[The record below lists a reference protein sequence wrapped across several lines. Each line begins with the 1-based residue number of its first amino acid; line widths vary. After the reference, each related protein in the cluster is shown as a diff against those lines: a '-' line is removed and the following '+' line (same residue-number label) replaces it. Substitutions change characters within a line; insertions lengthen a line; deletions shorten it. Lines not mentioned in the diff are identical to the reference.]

1 MNILVCDDI
10 EERGNETLEQIR
22 AAKIPRATSR
32 LACGDELGRA
42 ITSLFERAEPVLDG
56 RNDNPSRES
65 EDTIF
70 DSPDFDILILDNNLA
85 DLNISGARHTAE
97 SIAGYIRAF
106 TRIPYI
112 VSLNKNPHV
121 DFDLRYLV
129 GDYETRADLAL
140 NTEHLSNRELWTGQ
154 SKTSAHRFLPWY
166 WPALNEVPTKRR
178 GQIDFVKK
186 HFDDPVLM
194 ALSFPEEQIEYLSR
208 HAKGTLSPE
217 IDDSS
222 MKSVTFKTFFETS
235 CCRSLPIRR
244 ERENITALFDS
255 QTRAIRSLARSV
267 VARVVAA
274 EIDKWIRRDLLGP
287 QDVLVDIPHLL
298 MRMPFL
304 LGKGADKLE
313 QWNTAALSR
322 QRPFGF
328 SENIYKKHH
337 LFRAKFKHD
346 NWVKS
351 PCFWWQ
357 ILKTDEELDDLFFR
371 SKIEWKETIFCE
383 DTSRFESVS
392 DEEVDSPKEFSAE
405 FEGAWSRRH
414 VAIVENKK
422 YTPWSRFAL

>member
-32 LACGDELGRA
+32 LACGVELGRA
-42 ITSLFERAEPVLDG
+42 ITSLFERADLVPDERIG
-56 RNDNPSRES
+56 NWSRES

-70 DSPDFDILILDNNLA
+70 DSPDFDIVILDNNLA

-186 HFDDPVLM
+186 HFDDPVLT
-194 ALSFPEEQIEYLSR
+194 ALSFPEEQMEYLSR

-222 MKSVTFKTFFETS
+222 MKSVTFKMFFETS
-235 CCRSLPIRR
+235 CRSLPIRR

-255 QTRAIRSLARSV
+255 RDRAVRSFARSV

-274 EIDKWIRRDLLGP
+274 EIDRWIRRDLLGP
-287 QDVLVDIPHLL
+287 QDVLVDVPHLL

-304 LGKGADKLE
+304 LGEEADKLK
-313 QWNTAALSR
+313 QWNAAVLSKR
-322 QRPFGF
+322 RPFGF
-328 SENIYKKHH
+328 SENVYKKH
-337 LFRAKFKHD
+337 LSRAKFKHD
-346 NWVKS
+346 NWVKA

-357 ILKTDEELDDLFFR
+357 VLKADEKLNDLFFR
-371 SKIEWKETIFCE
+371 SKVEWKEAIFCE

-392 DEEVDSPKEFSAE
+392 DEEIDSPKEFSAE
-405 FEGAWSRRH
+405 FEGAWNRRH
-414 VAIVENKK
+414 VAIVENNT
-422 YTPWSRFAL
+422 YTPRSRFAL

>member
-10 EERGNETLEQIR
+10 EERGNETLERIR
-22 AAKIPRATSR
+22 AAKIRPGTRR
-32 LACGDELGRA
+32 LACGGELERA
-42 ITSLFERAEPVLDG
+42 ITSLFKRAEPVLDKKI
-56 RNDNPSRES
+56 DNPSQKS
-65 EDTIF
+65 GGTIF
-70 DSPDFDILILDNNLA
+70 DSPDLDIVILDNNLA
-85 DLNISGARHTAE
+85 DLKISGARHTAE

-129 GDYETRADLAL
+129 GDYETRTDLAL

-154 SKTSAHRFLPWY
+154 SRTSADRFLPWY

-178 GQIDFVKK
+178 KQIDFVKK
-186 HFDDPVLM
+186 HFDDSVLTT
-194 ALSFPEEQIEYLSR
+194 LSFPEEQIEYLSR

-235 CCRSLPIRR
+235 CRSLPIRQ
-244 ERENITALFDS
+244 ERENITELFNSKD
-255 QTRAIRSLARSV
+255 TAVRSLARNV

-287 QDVLVDIPHLL
+287 QDVLVDVPHLL
-298 MRMPFL
+298 MRMPFV
-304 LGKGADKLE
+304 LGKNAHILKH
-313 QWNTAALSR
+313 WNATTLIEK
-322 QRPFGF
+322 RPFGL
-328 SENIYKKHH
+328 SANLYRTH
-337 LFRAKFKHD
+337 LSRAKFKHD

-357 ILKTDEELDDLFFR
+357 TLKSDEKLNERFFHTD
-371 SKIEWKETIFCE
+371 SEWANAVFCE
-383 DTSRFESVS
+383 DISRFRLIS
-392 DEEVDSPKEFSAE
+392 DEMYSSSKEFSAE
-405 FEGAWSRRH
+405 FEGMWNRRH
-414 VAIVENKK
+414 VADLEGKK
-422 YTPWSRFAL
+422 YRPTSRFAL

>member
-10 EERGNETLEQIR
+10 KERGNETLEQIR

-32 LACGDELGRA
+32 LACGVELGRA

-56 RNDNPSRES
+56 RNDSPSRES

-140 NTEHLSNRELWTGQ
+140 NTEHLSNRELWTGH

-178 GQIDFVKK
+178 KQIDFVKK
-186 HFDDPVLM
+186 HFDDPVLT
-194 ALSFPEEQIEYLSR
+194 ALSFPEEQMEYLSR
-208 HAKGTLSPE
+208 HAKGALSPE

-222 MKSVTFKTFFETS
+222 MKSVTFKQFFETS
-235 CCRSLPIRR
+235 CRSLPIRQ
-244 ERENITALFDS
+244 ERKNITKLFDS
-255 QTRAIRSLARSV
+255 QTHAVRILARNV

-287 QDVLVDIPHLL
+287 QDVLVDVPHLL

-304 LGKGADKLE
+304 LGEEADKLK
-313 QWNTAALSR
+313 QWNAAVLSKR
-322 QRPFGF
+322 RPFGF
-328 SENIYKKHH
+328 SENIYTKH
-337 LFRAKFKHD
+337 LSRAKFKSD

-357 ILKTDEELDDLFFR
+357 ILKADEKLNDLFFR
-371 SKIEWKETIFCE
+371 SKVEWKEAVFCE
-383 DTSRFESVS
+383 DTSRFESVP
-392 DEEVDSPKEFSAE
+392 DEEIDSPKEFLTE
-405 FEGAWSRRH
+405 FESAWNRRH
-414 VAIVENKK
+414 VTIIESKR

>member
-22 AAKIPRATSR
+22 AAKIPRVTSR
-32 LACGDELGRA
+32 LACGDELGDA
-42 ITSLFERAEPVLDG
+42 IKSIFKRAESVLDG
-56 RNDNPSRES
+56 KTGNAGPGS

-70 DSPDFDILILDNNLA
+70 DSPDLDIVILDNNLA
-85 DLNISGARHTAE
+85 YLNISGARHTAE

-154 SKTSAHRFLPWY
+154 SKTSADRFLPWY
-166 WPALNEVPTKRR
+166 WPVLNEVPTKRR
-178 GQIDFVKK
+178 RQIDFVKK
-186 HFDDPVLM
+186 HFDDPVLT

-208 HAKGTLSPE
+208 HAKGALSPD

-222 MKSVTFKTFFETS
+222 MKIVTFKQFFETS
-235 CCRSLPIRR
+235 YRSLPIRQ
-244 ERENITALFDS
+244 EREKITELFDS
-255 QTRAIRSLARSV
+255 QTRAVRSSARNV
-267 VARVVAA
+267 VAHVVAA

-304 LGKGADKLE
+304 LGKEADKLK
-313 QWNTAALSR
+313 QWNTAVLSK

-328 SENIYKKHH
+328 SEKIYKEH
-337 LFRAKFKHD
+337 LSRAKFRSD

-357 ILKTDEELDDLFFR
+357 ILKADEKLNDLFFR
-371 SKIEWKETIFCE
+371 SEVEWKEAIFCE
-383 DTSRFESVS
+383 DTSRFGSIS
-392 DEEVDSPKEFSAE
+392 DEEIDSPKEFSAE
-405 FEGAWSRRH
+405 FEGAWNRRH
-414 VAIVENKK
+414 VTVVENKR
-422 YTPWSRFAL
+422 YAPWSRFAL

>member
-10 EERGNETLEQIR
+10 EERGSETLEQIR
-22 AAKIPRATSR
+22 AAKIRPGTLR
-32 LACGDELGRA
+32 LACGDELERA
-42 ITSLFERAEPVLDG
+42 ITSLFKRAEPVLDK
-56 RNDNPSRES
+56 RIDNPNQKSGG
-65 EDTIF
+65 TIF
-70 DSPDFDILILDNNLA
+70 DSPDLDIVILDNNLA
-85 DLNISGARHTAE
+85 DLKISGARHTAE

-129 GDYETRADLAL
+129 GDYETRTDLAL

-154 SKTSAHRFLPWY
+154 SRTSADRFLPWY

-178 GQIDFVKK
+178 KQIDFVKK
-186 HFDDPVLM
+186 HFDDSVL
-194 ALSFPEEQIEYLSR
+194 ATLSFPEEQIEYLSR

-235 CCRSLPIRR
+235 CQSLPIRQ
-244 ERENITALFDS
+244 EREKITELFNSKDI
-255 QTRAIRSLARSV
+255 TVRSLARNV

-287 QDVLVDIPHLL
+287 QDVLVDVPHLL
-298 MRMPFL
+298 MRMPFV
-304 LGKGADKLE
+304 LGKESDKLR
-313 QWNTAALSR
+313 QWNAAILSKR
-322 QRPFGF
+322 RAFGL
-328 SENIYKKHH
+328 SESIYKRH
-337 LFRAKFKHD
+337 LSRAKFKRD

-357 ILKTDEELDDLFFR
+357 MLKSDEKLNDMFFHP
-371 SKIEWKETIFCE
+371 KAKWEDGIFCE
-383 DTSRFESVS
+383 DTSRFESAG
-392 DEEVDSPKEFSAE
+392 DEGSNSPIEFSAE
-405 FEGAWSRRH
+405 FEGAWNRRH
-414 VAIVENKK
+414 VAIIESKT
-422 YTPWSRFAL
+422 YTPRSRFAL

>member
-10 EERGNETLEQIR
+10 KERGNETLERIR

-32 LACGDELGRA
+32 LACGDELRRA

-70 DSPDFDILILDNNLA
+70 DSPDFDIAILDNNLA

-166 WPALNEVPTKRR
+166 WPALNEVSTKRR

-186 HFDDPVLM
+186 HFDDPVLT

-208 HAKGTLSPE
+208 LAKGTLSPE

-235 CCRSLPIRR
+235 CHSLPIRR
-244 ERENITALFDS
+244 ERENITALLDS
-255 QTRAIRSLARSV
+255 RTRAVRILARNV

-287 QDVLVDIPHLL
+287 QDVLVDVPHLL
-298 MRMPFL
+298 VRMPFL
-304 LGKGADKLE
+304 LGKEADKLK
-313 QWNTAALSR
+313 QWNAAVLSKR
-322 QRPFGF
+322 RPFGF
-328 SENIYKKHH
+328 SESIYKKHVS
-337 LFRAKFKHD
+337 RAKFKHD
-346 NWVKS
+346 NWVKA

-357 ILKTDEELDDLFFR
+357 VLKADEKLHDLFFR
-371 SKIEWKETIFCE
+371 SKVEWKEAVFCE
-383 DTSRFESVS
+383 DTSRFDSIS
-392 DEEVDSPKEFSAE
+392 DEEIDSPKEFSTE
-405 FEGAWSRRH
+405 FESAWNRRH
-414 VAIVENKK
+414 VAIVENNT
-422 YTPWSRFAL
+422 YTPRSRFAL

>member
-32 LACGDELGRA
+32 LACGVELGRA
-42 ITSLFERAEPVLDG
+42 ITSLFERAEPVLGG
-56 RNDNPSRES
+56 RIDNPSRES

-70 DSPDFDILILDNNLA
+70 DSPDFDIVILDNNLA

-129 GDYETRADLAL
+129 GDYETRTDLAL

-154 SKTSAHRFLPWY
+154 SKTSVDRFLPWY
-166 WPALNEVPTKRR
+166 WPALNEMPSKRR
-178 GQIDFVKK
+178 LQINFVKK
-186 HFDDPVLM
+186 HFDDPVLT

-208 HAKGTLSPE
+208 HAKGTLSPD

-222 MKSVTFKTFFETS
+222 MKSVTFKQFFETS
-235 CCRSLPIRR
+235 CRSLPIRQ

-255 QTRAIRSLARSV
+255 KTRAVRILARNV

-287 QDVLVDIPHLL
+287 QDVLVDVPHLL

-304 LGKGADKLE
+304 LGEEADKLK
-313 QWNTAALSR
+313 QWNAAVLSKR
-322 QRPFGF
+322 RPFGF
-328 SENIYKKHH
+328 SDNIYKKHR

-346 NWVKS
+346 NWIKS

-357 ILKTDEELDDLFFR
+357 ILKTDEELNDLFFR
-371 SKIEWKETIFCE
+371 SKVEWKETIFCE
-383 DTSRFESVS
+383 DISRFESTA
-392 DEEVDSPKEFSAE
+392 DEGRNSPKEFSAE
-405 FEGAWSRRH
+405 FEGAWNRRH
-414 VAIVENKK
+414 VAIVENKT
-422 YTPWSRFAL
+422 YTPRSRFAL

>member
-22 AAKIPRATSR
+22 AAKIPRATLR
-32 LACGDELGRA
+32 LACGDELTRA
-42 ITSLFERAEPVLDG
+42 ITSLFERAEPVLDE
-56 RNDNPSRES
+56 RTDNPIRGS

-70 DSPDFDILILDNNLA
+70 DSPDLDIVILDNNLA

-97 SIAGYIRAF
+97 SIAGYICAF

-121 DFDLRYLV
+121 DFDLRYLI

-140 NTEHLSNRELWTGQ
+140 NMGHLSNRELWTGQ
-154 SKTSAHRFLPWY
+154 SKTSADRFLPWY

-178 GQIDFVKK
+178 RQIDFVKK
-186 HFDDPVLM
+186 HFDDPVLT

-208 HAKGTLSPE
+208 HAKGALSAE

-222 MKSVTFKTFFETS
+222 IKRVTFKKFFETS
-235 CCRSLPIRR
+235 CRSLPIRR
-244 ERENITALFDS
+244 ERENIMALFDS
-255 QTRAIRSLARSV
+255 RDRAARSLARDI

-287 QDVLVDIPHLL
+287 QDVLVDVPHLL

-304 LGKGADKLE
+304 LGKEADKLK
-313 QWNTAALSR
+313 QWNVAVLSR
-322 QRPFGF
+322 RRPFGF
-328 SENIYKKHH
+328 SEKIYKEH
-337 LFRAKFKHD
+337 LSRAKFKSD

-357 ILKTDEELDDLFFR
+357 VLKADEKLNDLFFH
-371 SKIEWKETIFCE
+371 SKVEWKEAIFCE
-383 DTSRFESVS
+383 DTSRFESIA
-392 DEEVDSPKEFSAE
+392 DEGRSSPKEFSAE
-405 FEGAWSRRH
+405 FEGAWNRRH
-414 VAIVENKK
+414 VAIVENKT
-422 YTPWSRFAL
+422 YTPRSRFAL